1 MTPKHQPLPFAK
13 VAFLG
18 NSLPRQCGIATFTGD
33 LCESI
38 ALAAPELTCLAAVMN
53 DNPEGYAYPDR
64 VRFELDQNELADYRR
79 FAEFLN
85 MGQAD
90 LLCVQHEF
98 GIYGGVAGGYLLT
111 TLRQLQMPIVTTL
124 HTVIHAPDEDQ
135 RRVMNELCRLSDRL
149 VVMSERSIE
158 FLREIY
164 HVPEEKIDL
173 IHHGIPDMPFVDPN
187 FYKDKFKVEGRD
199 LILTFG
205 LLSPNK
211 GIEYMIDALP
221 QVVRRFP
228 NVVYIV
234 LGVTHPAVRR
244 DHGEVYRLGLKRH
257 ARVRGV
263 EDHVIFHNRFVELS
277 ELCEYLGAAD
287 IYVTPY
293 LTEAQVISGTLAYS
307 FGTGKAVVSTPYW
320 YAEELLADGRGTLVA
335 FRDGRA
341 LAEAIIDLLENP
353 VKRHAIRKN
362 AYAFGRQMIWSEVSQ
377 RYLESFARAY
387 EERRRS
393 GRFNRPRRTEPL
405 VTGLPEINFSHLVN
419 LTDETGILQHTR
431 YSVPDRSR
439 GYTTDDN
446 ARALIVAL
454 HGLEAKPEDLQLL
467 RLAFRYLSFLD
478 HAFDR
483 SRGRFRNFM
492 AYDRRWLE
500 EVGSEDSH
508 GRALWSLGIAVG
520 VAPDDG
526 QVAVALDL
534 FHAGLPAVE
543 VFTSP
548 RAWAFTLIGIHE
560 FLKRFPGDSV
570 ARRLREVLG
579 GKLLQLYRA
588 TASEPWPWFETYM
601 TYDNAVLCQ
610 GLLHTGQGIGQPEM
624 VDISLKTLE
633 WLARIQTVPEGHF
646 VPVGTSGW
654 QRDGTRSR
662 YDQQPVEAHSMVSA
676 CLAAYAVTRDEKLH
690 KEARRAFDWF
700 LGRND
705 LGMPL
710 YDYTTGGCFDGL
722 SPDGVNL
729 NQGAESTISF
739 LLSLLAMRSREAKL
753 K

>member
-1 MTPKHQPLPFAK
+1 VTPKQTYPFTK

-18 NSLPRQCGIATFTGD
+18 NYLPRQCGIATFTGD

-38 ALAAPELTCLAAVMN
+38 ATAAPELTCLAAVMN
-53 DNPEGYAYPDR
+53 DIPEGYAYPNR
-64 VRFELDQNELADYRR
+64 VRFELAQNELADYRR
-79 FAEFLN
+79 LAEFLN

-98 GIYGGVAGGYLLT
+98 GIYGGVAGSYLLT

-124 HTVIHAPDEDQ
+124 HTVLHAPDENQ
-135 RRVMNELCRLSDRL
+135 RKVMNELCRLSDRI

-164 HVPEEKIDL
+164 HVPERKIDL
-173 IHHGIPDMPFVDPN
+173 IHHGIPDMSFVDPN
-187 FYKDKFKVEGRD
+187 FYKDKFHVEGRD

-221 QVVRRFP
+221 EVVRRFP

-234 LGVTHPAVRR
+234 LGVTHPAIRR
-244 DHGEVYRLGLKRH
+244 ENGEVYRLGLKRH
-257 ARVRGV
+257 AHVRGV
-263 EDHVIFHNRFVELS
+263 EDHVIFHDRFVDIT
-277 ELCEYLGAAD
+277 ELCEYLGATD

-293 LTEAQVISGTLAYS
+293 LAEAQIVSGTLAYA

-320 YAEELLADGRGTLVA
+320 YAEELLTDNRGTLVA

-353 VKRHAIRKN
+353 LKRHAIRKN

-377 RYLESFARAY
+377 RYLESFSRAY

-393 GRFNRPRRTEPL
+393 GRFNRPHRTEPF
-405 VTGLPEINFSHLVN
+405 VISLPETNYSHLVN

-454 HGLEAKPEDLQLL
+454 RGLEANPKDLQLL
-467 RLAFRYLSFLD
+467 RLAFCYLSFLD

-500 EVGSEDSH
+500 DVGSEDSH
-508 GRALWSLGIAVG
+508 ARSLWSLGIAVG

-543 VFTSP
+543 NFTSP
-548 RAWAFTLIGIHE
+548 RAWAFTLLGIHE

-570 ARRLREVLG
+570 ARRLREVLSD
-579 GKLLQLYRA
+579 KLLQLYRA
-588 TASEPWPWFETYM
+588 TASETWPWFETYM

-610 GLLHTGQGIGQPEM
+610 SLLLTGHDIGQPEIM
-624 VDISLKTLE
+624 DISLKTLE
-633 WLARIQTVPEGHF
+633 WLARIQTAPEGHF
-646 VPVGTSGW
+646 IPVGTGGW
-654 QRDGTRSR
+654 QRDGHRSR
-662 YDQQPVEAHSMVSA
+662 YDQQPVEPHSMVSA
-676 CLAAYAVTRDEKLH
+676 CLAAHAITGNEQWH
-690 KEARRAFDWF
+690 KEAQRAFDWF

-705 LGMPL
+705 LGLPL

-739 LLSLLAMRSREAKL
+739 LLALLAMKSREANL

>member
-1 MTPKHQPLPFAK
+1 MTPKKRPLPFAK

-18 NSLPRQCGIATFTGD
+18 NSLPRQCGIATFTSD

-38 ALAAPELTCLAAVMN
+38 ILAAPELTCLTAVMN
-53 DNPEGYAYPDR
+53 DIPKGYSYPDR

-98 GIYGGVAGGYLLT
+98 GIYGGVAGSYLLT

-124 HTVIHAPDEDQ
+124 HTVLHAPDEDQ

-164 HVPEEKIDL
+164 HVPEKKIDL

-187 FYKDKFKVEGRD
+187 FYKDKFHVEGRD

-221 QVVRRFP
+221 EVVSRFP

-234 LGVTHPAVRR
+234 LGVTHPAVKRE
-244 DHGEVYRLGLKRH
+244 HGEVYRLGLKRH
-257 ARVRGV
+257 AHVRGV
-263 EDHVIFHNRFVELS
+263 EDHIIFYDQFVDLTK
-277 ELCEYLGAAD
+277 LCEYLGAAD

-293 LTEAQVISGTLAYS
+293 LAEAQIVSGTLAYS
-307 FGTGKAVVSTPYW
+307 FGNGKAVISTPYW
-320 YAEELLADGRGTLVA
+320 YAEELLADNRGILVN

-353 VKRHAIRKN
+353 VKRHTIRKN
-362 AYAFGRQMIWSEVSQ
+362 AYAFGRQMIWSEVSH
-377 RYLESFARAY
+377 RYLESFTRAY

-405 VTGLPEINFSHLVN
+405 VTDLPETNFNHLIN

-446 ARALIVAL
+446 ARSLIVAL
-454 HGLEAKPEDLQLL
+454 HGLEAKPNNIQLL
-467 RLAFRYLSFLD
+467 QLAFRYLSFLD

-508 GRALWSLGIAVG
+508 ARALWSLGIAVG

-534 FHAGLPAVE
+534 FHASLPAVE
-543 VFTSP
+543 TFTSP

-579 GKLLQLYRA
+579 SKLLSLHQA
-588 TASEPWPWFETYM
+588 TASKSWQWFETYM

-610 GLLHTGQGIGQPEM
+610 GLLHTGQDIGQSEM
-624 VDISLKTLE
+624 KDVSLQTLE
-633 WLARIQTVPEGHF
+633 WLARIQTAPEGHF

-654 QRDGTRSR
+654 QRDGPRSR
-662 YDQQPVEAHSMVSA
+662 YDQQPVEAHSMTSA
-676 CLAAYAVTRDEKLH
+676 CLAAFATTKDEKWLQ
-690 KEARRAFDWF
+690 EARRAFDWF

-739 LLSLLAMRSREAKL
+739 LLALLAITSNQAKI

>member
-1 MTPKHQPLPFAK
+1 LTPKHQPLPFAK
-13 VAFLG
+13 VVFLG

-33 LCESI
+33 LSESI
-38 ALAAPELTCLAAVMN
+38 ATAAPELSCLTAVMN
-53 DNPEGYAYPDR
+53 DIPEGYSYPDR

-124 HTVIHAPDEDQ
+124 HTVLHAPDEDQ

-187 FYKDKFKVEGRD
+187 FHKDKFQVEGRD

-221 QVVRRFP
+221 AGVRRFP
-228 NVVYIV
+228 NVVNIV
-234 LGVTHPAVRR
+234 LGVTHPAVKRER
-244 DHGEVYRLGLKRH
+244 GEVYRLGLKRH

-263 EDHVIFHNRFVELS
+263 EDHVIFHDRFVDLP

-293 LTEAQVISGTLAYS
+293 LAEAQIVSGTLAYA
-307 FGTGKAVVSTPYW
+307 FGNGKAVVSTPYW
-320 YAEELLADGRGTLVA
+320 YAEELLADNRGTLVA
-335 FRDGRA
+335 FRDGRG

-353 VKRHAIRKN
+353 VKRHAMRKN
-362 AYAFGRQMIWSEVSQ
+362 AYAFGRQMVWSEVSQ
-377 RYLESFARAY
+377 RYLESFTRAY

-405 VTGLPEINFSHLVN
+405 VTELPETNFSHLVN

-454 HGLEAKPEDLQLL
+454 HGLEVKPKDIQLL
-467 RLAFRYLSFLD
+467 KLAFRYLSFLD

-483 SRGRFRNFM
+483 TRGRFRNFM

-508 GRALWSLGIAVG
+508 GRSLWSLGIAVG

-543 VFTSP
+543 TFTSP

-560 FLKRFPGDSV
+560 FLKRVPGDSV
-570 ARRLREVLG
+570 ARRLREVLSS
-579 GKLLQLYRA
+579 KLLSLYQA
-588 TASEPWPWFETYM
+588 TASESWPWFETYM

-610 GLLHTGQGIGQPEM
+610 GLLHTGQDIGQPEM
-624 VDISLKTLE
+624 KDVSLKTLE
-633 WLARIQTVPEGHF
+633 WLVRIQTAPEGHF

-654 QRDGTRSR
+654 QRDGHRSR
-662 YDQQPVEAHSMVSA
+662 YDQQPVEAHSMTSA
-676 CLAAYAVTRDEKLH
+676 CLAAYAVTKDKNWY

-739 LLSLLAMRSREAKL
+739 LLALLAITSNHAKM